1 MEIRQGNK
9 MQRRHVSPDRAAT
22 RDDNAHR
29 TPTKQHEK
37 VLILPLPLSLPGD
50 LTEGNFLAVQNI

>member
-1 MEIRQGNK
+1 M
-9 MQRRHVSPDRAAT
+9 SPDRAAT